1 MLVVSNT
8 SPLSNLAIIGRLKE
22 FREQFGAVVIPPA
35 VEVELNRNPIANARE
50 VLARAMDEGWIRV
63 TLLTRPVP
71 AELLQALDL
80 GEAEALSLALEV
92 KAGMVL
98 LDESAARSRAAK
110 LGIPHTG
117 VLGILRRARQ
127 TGRIVSLKTEIQRL
141 RTEAG
146 FFIDAALEKALVI
159 SVGE

>member
-1 MLVVSNT
+1 M
-8 SPLSNLAIIGRLKE
+8 
-22 FREQFGAVVIPPA
+22 
-35 VEVELNRNPIANARE
+35 
-50 VLARAMDEGWIRV
+50 LARAMGEGWIRV
-63 TLLTRPVP
+63 TPLTRPVP

-80 GEAEALSLALEV
+80 GEAEALGLALEI
-92 KAGMVL
+92 KAGLVL

-127 TGRIVSLKTEIQRL
+127 TGHIVSLKTEIQRL